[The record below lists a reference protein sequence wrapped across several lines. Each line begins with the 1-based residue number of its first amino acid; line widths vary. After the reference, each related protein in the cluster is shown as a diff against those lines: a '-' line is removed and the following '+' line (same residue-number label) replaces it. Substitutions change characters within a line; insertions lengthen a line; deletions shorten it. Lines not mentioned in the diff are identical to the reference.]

1 MVEQRVA
8 RLESPSDGLDDLTVA
23 RRIIEG
29 LHLQAFPWGR
39 AIHQERGVIE
49 WRRCRRRVLHQLVR
63 SPDAFLAQ
71 KESAVLGRTS
81 NALERFHLQLYTEVP
96 LTGYRF
102 QQVAG
107 NNSLAGEIA
116 NEQNKVMLS

>member
-39 AIHQERGVIE
+39 AIHPDMPALSLSTHWRAAWAERSSV
-49 WRRCRRRVLHQLVR
+49 RVRAGRVFPVHLAGRSGLAGDDYNVR
-63 SPDAFLAQ
+63 PLSI
-71 KESAVLGRTS
+71 SAVL
-81 NALERFHLQLYTEVP
+81 HVQLTQRVIVP
-96 LTGYRF
+96 C
-102 QQVAG
+102 APW
-107 NNSLAGEIA
+107 
-116 NEQNKVMLS
+116 